1 MLLRPQTIQIF
12 LPNGVPHGIRVA
24 ELTTR
29 IVQVVEVPRVSL
41 DEFLAMPDID
51 RVAVYLLYGEDESAR
66 QKVYIGQTSN
76 LTNRLNS
83 HQKEKDFWERAL
95 VIQSKTNSLTQTHAL
110 YLEWLCLQ
118 EAKKANRYQTE
129 NGNKGSKPHT
139 PAPLQADCDEIFD
152 TAKVLLATLGYS
164 VFDPV
169 LTQEEAT
176 DGMEYF
182 CSKNGAKAEGKY
194 TLEGFVVL
202 QGSKGRGTVSES
214 FENTHTYG
222 QLRRELINQ
231 GKLSVE
237 QGELVFLENVLFKSP
252 SAAAAVVAGSPSSG
266 WKEWRTRD
274 GRTLE
279 EMEREQPPSQPSTT
293 PTS

>member
-1 MLLRPQTIQIF
+1 MSIRPQTIQIY
-12 LPNGVPHGIRVA
+12 LPGGVPHGIRIA

-29 IVQVVEVPRVSL
+29 IVQVVEVPRALLS
-41 DEFLAMPDID
+41 EFLAMPDND
-51 RVAVYLLYGEDESAR
+51 RVSVYLLHGEDDSAR

-76 LTNRLNS
+76 LPTRLNT

-118 EAKKANRYQTE
+118 EAKKANRYLSE
-129 NGNKGSKPHT
+129 NGNAGSKPHT
-139 PAPLQADCDEIFD
+139 PAPMQADCDEIFD
-152 TAKVLLATLGYS
+152 TAKVLLATLGYA

-169 LTQEEAT
+169 LTQQEAAEGT
-176 DGMEYF
+176 PYF
-182 CSKNGAKAEGKY
+182 CEKSGAKAEGKY
-194 TLEGFVVL
+194 TPEGFVVL
-202 QGSKGRGTVSES
+202 SGSTGRAEVSSS

-222 QLRRELINQ
+222 QLRRNLINQ
-231 GKLSVE
+231 GKLEVRA
-237 QGELVFLENVLFKSP
+237 GKLVFLDNVLFASP
-252 SAAAAVVAGSPSSG
+252 SAAAAVVAGTPSSG

-279 EMEREQPPSQPSTT
+279 ELERRK
-293 PTS
+293 PT